1 MGQGGEEAKLDR
13 GTSRSL
19 LTQPGTHPRP
29 TDLSIQEHLLKG
41 NLFLSSGGWLVR
53 GLVLSSE
60 LGAKYVRVT
69 KFVGNVYL
77 FVLKFPKRVFFFYQ
91 LQTFHSFKGR
101 RAKGEQVLERGLTPK
116 PLKTKL

>member
-19 LTQPGTHPRP
+19 LTRPGTHPRP

-77 FVLKFPKRVFFFYQ
+77 FVLKFPKRVFFFINSRH
-91 LQTFHSFKGR
+91 FIVSR
-101 RAKGEQVLERGLTPK
+101 EGEPRGNRSWREA
-116 PLKTKL
+116 